1 MVQMLLP
8 STQFML
14 KLDIILAEFE
24 HSLSFH
30 KGKMFNLQSL
40 LLFINCS
47 LKYIPVLMKK
57 ERAIQIAQTET

>member
-30 KGKMFNLQSL
+30 KRKMFNLQSL